1 MNVRRTGFAFTACAL
16 ALSVAPWVTHAQ
28 PVPPTVPPTQP
39 AQPQPAQ
46 PVPPQ
51 SVTVAVL
58 PFTGRATQDLLLDA
72 ENVVRAALSA
82 RGSTVPDRVAVGMM
96 LGVSAPSDPQSI
108 VGFGRSLRATHVLT
122 GSVTPLTGQ
131 YNVHLTLYEVAN
143 GRSARQEGNVGDDN
157 VREVV
162 AQMVAALF
170 DPAAMGPPPVD
181 PEEQRRQEEER
192 RRQEEQRRQEE
203 ERRRQDEARRRAD
216 EARRRQDAFNRNNPE
231 RRIDDAGPVGLGAGL
246 TFGGVLSGSDT
257 TGNGLPRNRS
267 SFASAL
273 RVEVSYAL
281 RGVAGLELTGNV
293 LWMFAPSTALGLGA
307 GAQYTFPAV
316 TRGRFRGTAGAL
328 IGLFQGISGAQITTV
343 WFEPFAR
350 FEVSITPG
358 ATAYAGLTLDVAP
371 GDNGG
376 VTALSALVG
385 VRFRLGGE
393 SGPVTR

>member
-1 MNVRRTGFAFTACAL
+1 
-16 ALSVAPWVTHAQ
+16 
-28 PVPPTVPPTQP
+28 
-39 AQPQPAQ
+39 
-46 PVPPQ
+46 
-51 SVTVAVL
+51 VAVL

-72 ENVVRAALSA
+72 ENGVRGVLTA

-108 VGFGRSLRATHVLT
+108 VGFGRALRATHVLT

-131 YNVHLTLYEVAN
+131 YNLTLTLYDVAN

-157 VREVV
+157 AREVV
-162 AQMVAALF
+162 TQMVTALF
-170 DPAAMGPPPVD
+170 DPASMGPPPVD

-192 RRQEEQRRQEE
+192 RRQEEQCRQE
-203 ERRRQDEARRRAD
+203 EARRREE
-216 EARRRQDAFNRNNPE
+216 EARRRRDAFNRDNPE

-246 TFGGVLSGSDT
+246 TFGGVLSGSDVS
-257 TGNGLPRNRS
+257 GNGLPRNRS

-281 RGVAGLELTGNV
+281 RGVAGLELTGNA

-350 FEVSITPG
+350 FEVSITPA

-376 VTALSALVG
+376 VTALSALLG

-393 SGPVTR
+393 SAPSTTTR